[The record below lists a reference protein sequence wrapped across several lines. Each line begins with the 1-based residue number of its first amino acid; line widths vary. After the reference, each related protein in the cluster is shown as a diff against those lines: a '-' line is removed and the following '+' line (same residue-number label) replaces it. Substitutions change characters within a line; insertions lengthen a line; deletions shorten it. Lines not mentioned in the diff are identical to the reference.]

1 MRTSNSLQVGV
12 KVRILLGHT
21 RPDSSGP
28 NRRERV
34 RLGPSLRSAVECA
47 CWTWDAMCQRSR
59 MQPREEE
66 HLRIVFRRQDGPGV
80 AAKVTEMFLGLYDQS
95 ALRVRT
101 SVD

>member
-1 MRTSNSLQVGV
+1 
-12 KVRILLGHT
+12 
-21 RPDSSGP
+21 
-28 NRRERV
+28 
-34 RLGPSLRSAVECA
+34 
-47 CWTWDAMCQRSR
+47 MCQRSR